1 MNSKALINMEKIGID
16 EIHTRLLAIAKEFDK
31 ICVRHNIP
39 YYMLGGTMLG
49 AIRHKGF
56 IPWDDD
62 MDFGVPIEFFKELIR
77 ILESELPNPYRCC
90 TFKNHPAV
98 LYNYMKIEDYSTC
111 IDDKAISLPFEQ
123 KLGVNIDIFPLNVC
137 TLGGKAEKE
146 IRKKKDFLGVIYQE
160 SFAHP
165 DSRLRKIAKKCLRLI
180 YGKNP
185 RKLQEEIDLMLF
197 SIHQGEYLGNLFGR
211 WAEKEIIPIAWY
223 GSDKRYEFED
233 TSFVGIEEY
242 DKYLSR
248 LYDNYMQLPPEKDQV
263 AHVDNVYRR

>member
-1 MNSKALINMEKIGID
+1 MERNGIE
-16 EIHTRLLAIAKEFDK
+16 EIHARVLAIAKEFDQ
-31 ICVRHNIP
+31 ICTRHHIP

-62 MDFGVPIEFFKELIR
+62 MDFGVPIEYYKERIH
-77 ILESELPNPYRCC
+77 ILESELPTPYRCC
-90 TFKNHPAV
+90 TYKNHPAI
-98 LYNYMKIEDYSTC
+98 LYNYMKIEDHSTC
-111 IDDKAISLPFEQ
+111 IDDKAICLPLEQ
-123 KLGVNIDIFPLNVC
+123 KLGVNIDVFPLNVC
-137 TLGGKAEKE
+137 TLGGKAERQ
-146 IRKKKDFLGVIYQE
+146 IRKKKDLLGMIYQE

-165 DSRLRKIAKKCLRLI
+165 DSHLRKMAKKCLRLLT
-180 YGKNP
+180 GGSPK
-185 RKLQEEIDLMLF
+185 KMQDEIDRLLL
-197 SIHQGEYLGNLFGR
+197 SIHQGDYLGNLFGR

-233 TSFVGIEEY
+233 TSFVGIEES

-263 AHVDNVYRR
+263 AHLDNVYRR